1 MKPEMFLKPAPV
13 LLVILQK
20 VVLVL
25 HLPNLNINTKVWTL
39 LQMQIQKEMQ
49 KIPVYFMYLFFLY
62 DVFSLCTIHCTLQEK
77 TCLKTPNHKLAHG
90 RVFLNVFAHIL
101 WFSSLHRVCTKI
113 MTREKV
119 FRTNWNVDKGHR
131 NL

>member
-49 KIPVYFMYLFFLY
+49 KNTCLLHVFIFWWCFF
-62 DVFSLCTIHCTLQEK
+62 LCTIHCTFQEK
-77 TCLKTPNHKLAHG
+77 TCLKTPNHELAHE

>member
-1 MKPEMFLKPAPV
+1 MKPEMFLKPAPM

-49 KIPVYFMYLFFLY
+49 KIPVYLMYLFFD
-62 DVFSLCTIHCTLQEK
+62 DVFFLCTLHCTLQEK
-77 TCLKTPNHKLAHG
+77 TCLKTPNHELAHE

-113 MTREKV
+113 MTREKA
-119 FRTNWNVDKGHR
+119 FRTNWNVDEGHR

>member
-1 MKPEMFLKPAPV
+1 MKPEMFLKPAPM

-49 KIPVYFMYLFFLY
+49 KNTCLLHVFIFWWCFF
-62 DVFSLCTIHCTLQEK
+62 LCTIHCTLQEK

-119 FRTNWNVDKGHR
+119 FRTNWNVDEGHR